1 MVVPVGASS
10 SLECSICGIILTKY
24 VLRKL
29 QLLVDLMISRVLP
42 CSSCLSLFSEREAK
56 VMKANSWL
64 YHYYMVQS
72 RLQYSLAYGGQSPT
86 SALAAAAFYPG
97 APPGAPGHPGIPGPY
112 SPNSAAAAAGYEA
125 AAASAFHGSAAAS
138 FLRYAH

>member
-1 MVVPVGASS
+1 MES
-10 SLECSICGIILTKY
+10 Y
-24 VLRKL
+24 
-29 QLLVDLMISRVLP
+29 LVHQRVL
-42 CSSCLSLFSEREAK
+42 SVFSEREAK

-138 FLRYAH
+138 FLRYVH